1 MRTAVAYLLTFVL
14 FTLLTQVPKDH
25 KLEAS
30 RQKNK
35 AKWLMPVAE
44 PIHGSLMIVIV
55 NGTLLCTP
63 RVPLK
68 RGSRPQRRVPLRELS
83 VNQFELFT
91 GLK

>member
-44 PIHGSLMIVIV
+44 PIHGSLMIVIAKWYAPLYSESAPQKRFPPAEE
-55 NGTLLCTP
+55 GATARTLSQP
-63 RVPLK
+63 V
-68 RGSRPQRRVPLRELS
+68 
-83 VNQFELFT
+83 
-91 GLK
+91 